1 MAPVKLHTHTTLSP
15 LYSGTWYFS
24 YIMDYRLDIKVREHY
39 IDIKLTDLTR
49 GEECELTPISIN
61 AAYLAFR
68 MDSSWGDLRLRIYP
82 HPESGGILVETWDT
96 DRFFRCDA
104 PSPEPPHRQIV
115 RITCTDEDYPEWIEG
130 VWKTALWE
138 DGRRLYLNRI
148 SPRELRLA
156 SWYTEEDGTP
166 SYDHIAEVHT
176 CGYMG
181 LKLSLQRKAFL
192 YSPVQETNILFDSG
206 RQELSV
212 EFNRIC
218 RPARALPKPDQFP
231 DAWRD

>member
-1 MAPVKLHTHTTLSP
+1 MKLHTHSTLSP
-15 LYSGTWYFS
+15 LYTGTWYFS
-24 YIMDYRLDIKVREHY
+24 YIMDYCLTIKARKSY
-39 IDIKLTDLTR
+39 IDIRLADLTR
-49 GEECELTPISIN
+49 NEECELTPISTN

-68 MDSSWGDLRLRIYP
+68 MDSSWGNLRLHVYP
-82 HPESGGILVETWDT
+82 HPESGGILVEAWDT
-96 DRFFRCDA
+96 DRFFRCDE
-104 PSPEPPHRQIV
+104 PCPEPPHRQIV

-130 VWKTALWE
+130 MWKTGLWE
-138 DGRRLYLNRI
+138 DSRRLFLNRI

-166 SYDHIAEVHT
+166 SYDHIAEVHS
-176 CGYMG
+176 CGCMG
-181 LKLSLQRKAFL
+181 LKLSLRSKEFL

-218 RPARALPKPDQFP
+218 RPCRTQPEPDEFP

>member
-1 MAPVKLHTHTTLSP
+1 MKLRTHTTLSP

-24 YIMDYRLDIKVREHY
+24 YIMDYCLTIKARESH
-39 IDIKLTDLTR
+39 IDIRLTDLTR
-49 GEECELTPISIN
+49 GEECELTSISTN

-68 MDSSWGDLRLRIYP
+68 MDSSWGNLRLHVYP
-82 HPESGGILVETWDT
+82 HPESGGILVEIWDT
-96 DRFFRCDA
+96 DRFFRSDEVC
-104 PSPEPPHRQIV
+104 PEPPHRHV
-115 RITCTDEDYPEWIEG
+115 AHITCTDEDYPAWIEG

-138 DGRRLYLNRI
+138 DGRRIYLNYI
-148 SPRELRLA
+148 SPGELRLV

-166 SYDHIAEVHT
+166 SYDHVAAVHS
-176 CGYMG
+176 CGCMG

-212 EFNRIC
+212 EFNRLC
-218 RPARALPKPDQFP
+218 RPCRTQPQPGQFP
-231 DAWRD
+231 DAWQD

>member
-1 MAPVKLHTHTTLSP
+1 M
-15 LYSGTWYFS
+15 
-24 YIMDYRLDIKVREHY
+24 
-39 IDIKLTDLTR
+39 
-49 GEECELTPISIN
+49 
-61 AAYLAFR
+61 
-68 MDSSWGDLRLRIYP
+68 
-82 HPESGGILVETWDT
+82 
-96 DRFFRCDA
+96 
-104 PSPEPPHRQIV
+104 
-115 RITCTDEDYPEWIEG
+115 
-130 VWKTALWE
+130 WKTALWE
-138 DGRRLYLNRI
+138 DGRRLFLNRI

-212 EFNRIC
+212 EFNRLC
-218 RPARALPKPDQFP
+218 RPCRTQPQPCQFP

>member
-1 MAPVKLHTHTTLSP
+1 MRTMNLLAHTTLSS
-15 LYSGTWYFS
+15 LYTGTWYFA
-24 YIMDYRLDIKVREHY
+24 YIMDYCLKIKVRERY
-39 IDIKLTDLTR
+39 LDISLTNVTR
-49 GEECELTPISIN
+49 DEECELTPISIN

-68 MDSSWGDLRLRIYP
+68 MDSSWGALRLHLYP
-82 HPESGGILVETWDT
+82 HAESGGILVEIWDT
-96 DRFFRCDA
+96 DRFFRSDEVC
-104 PSPEPPHRQIV
+104 PEPPHRHV
-115 RITCTDEDYPEWIEG
+115 AHITCTDEDYPAWIEG

-138 DGRRLYLNRI
+138 DSRRLYLNRI

-156 SWYTEEDGTP
+156 SWYMEEDGTP
-166 SYDHIAEVHT
+166 SYDHVAEVYT
-176 CGYMG
+176 CGYTG
-181 LKLSLQRKAFL
+181 LKMSLRRRDFL

-218 RPARALPKPDQFP
+218 RPARALPKPNQFP

>member
-1 MAPVKLHTHTTLSP
+1 MKLHTHSTLSP
-15 LYSGTWYFS
+15 LYTGTWYFS
-24 YIMDYRLDIKVREHY
+24 YIMDYCLTIKARESY
-39 IDIKLTDLTR
+39 IDIRLTDLTR
-49 GEECELTPISIN
+49 NEECELTPISTN

-68 MDSSWGDLRLRIYP
+68 MDSSWGNLRLHVYP
-82 HPESGGILVETWDT
+82 HPESGGILVEIWDT
-96 DRFFRCDA
+96 DRFFRCDEVC
-104 PSPEPPHRQIV
+104 PEPPHRHV
-115 RITCTDEDYPEWIEG
+115 AHITCTDEDYPAWIEG

-148 SPRELRLA
+148 SPRELRLV

-166 SYDHIAEVHT
+166 SYDQIAEVHS
-176 CGYMG
+176 CGCMG
-181 LKLSLQRKAFL
+181 LKLTLRRKEFL

-218 RPARALPKPDQFP
+218 RPARALPQPGQFP
-231 DAWRD
+231 DAWQD